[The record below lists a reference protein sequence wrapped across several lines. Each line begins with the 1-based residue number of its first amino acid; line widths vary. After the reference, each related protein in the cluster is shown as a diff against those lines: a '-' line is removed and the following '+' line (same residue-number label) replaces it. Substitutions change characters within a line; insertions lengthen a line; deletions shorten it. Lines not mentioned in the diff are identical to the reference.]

1 MWVHVCGCMCV
12 GACVGGDMC
21 VGACVW
27 VHVLVG
33 TCVGED
39 MCAYKRERAEW
50 ALKKRLSDLQ
60 ITSSQQ
66 LTKALSSYQWLHLT
80 DLQGKEVSC

>member
-1 MWVHVCGCMCV
+1 M

-27 VHVLVG
+27 VHVCGCMCVG
-33 TCVGED
+33 TCVGGD
-39 MCAYKRERAEW
+39 MCAYERERAEW

-66 LTKALSSYQWLHLT
+66 F
-80 DLQGKEVSC
+80 